1 MSKSSPI
8 FLNAWNLICE
18 AKFEDGHNR
27 IFGSKVMG
35 KKVLK
40 MAVFR
45 HFLQFFPNISK
56 NMIDREKFIITIFVD
71 NSILRNLEK
80 IFVNWITESE
90 VMVVKILVQ
99 LGCPSNF
106 CK

>member
-1 MSKSSPI
+1 MWLSRGKESAIKTMSVRPSVCLSVRPSDNLSKSYPI
-8 FLNAWNLICE
+8 LLNFFLNAWNLICS
-18 AKFEDGHNR
+18 KFEDGHNR

-56 NMIDREKFIITIFVD
+56 NMIDRESLSQPV
-71 NSILRNLEK
+71 L
-80 IFVNWITESE
+80 
-90 VMVVKILVQ
+90 
-99 LGCPSNF
+99 
-106 CK
+106 

>member
-1 MSKSSPI
+1 
-8 FLNAWNLICE
+8 
-18 AKFEDGHNR
+18 
-27 IFGSKVMG
+27 MG

-56 NMIDREKFIITIFVD
+56 NMIDREKFMITIFVD

-80 IFVNWITESE
+80 
-90 VMVVKILVQ
+90 K
-99 LGCPSNF
+99 F
-106 CK
+106 CKLDQWVRSYGQNSGQIGMPKRFLLITREL